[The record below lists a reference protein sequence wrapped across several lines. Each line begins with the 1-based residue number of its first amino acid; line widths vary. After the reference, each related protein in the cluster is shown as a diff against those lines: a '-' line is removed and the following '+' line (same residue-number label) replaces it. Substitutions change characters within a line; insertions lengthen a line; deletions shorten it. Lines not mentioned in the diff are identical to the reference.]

1 VWEALTHFQRHM
13 WCLLTSKNILPPCCW
28 KRRHVFFL
36 VEWSVSTRIVQFV
49 VNWPFSFLFFLLHQ
63 ELHLGPICY
72 LYFNFSPYFFNFC
85 SWSFYRSFI
94 CFQFRPSIP
103 IYQILYFLIWSLFF
117 LFLIFFF
124 DFFVKVLL
132 VFNFIIQSKLM
143 VLCFS
148 IWFLFFLFLVFFV
161 AFL

>member
-1 VWEALTHFQRHM
+1 VKWSKYSCSQKIKTSLTRIFQLFTKIACTTFRGVWEALAHFQRHM
-13 WCLLTSKNILPPCCW
+13 WCLLTSKNILLPCCW

-49 VNWPFSFLFFLLHQ
+49 VNWPFSFLFFFLPQ

-94 CFQFRPSIP
+94 CF
-103 IYQILYFLIWSLFF
+103 
-117 LFLIFFF
+117 
-124 DFFVKVLL
+124 
-132 VFNFIIQSKLM
+132 
-143 VLCFS
+143 
-148 IWFLFFLFLVFFV
+148 
-161 AFL
+161 